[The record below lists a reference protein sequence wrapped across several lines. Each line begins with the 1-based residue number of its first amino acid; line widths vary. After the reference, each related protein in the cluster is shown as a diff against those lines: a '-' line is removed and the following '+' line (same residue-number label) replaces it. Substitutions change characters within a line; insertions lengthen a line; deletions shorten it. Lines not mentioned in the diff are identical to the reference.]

1 MVAVLLCAYNQTGII
16 KHSPTHQ
23 EKNMSS
29 LDAFARQQY
38 LNLET
43 FRKSGVPVRTPV
55 WFTQD
60 GDLLYV
66 ITESG
71 SGKVKRIRNNGR
83 VNLVPC
89 KVDGTPLADWL
100 PGAARLVSD
109 EATIRKAER
118 LQNQKYGWFGR
129 LLSLP
134 QKVKGAKTT
143 VLEIRLAE

>member
-1 MVAVLLCAYNQTGII
+1 M
-16 KHSPTHQ
+16 
-23 EKNMSS
+23 
-29 LDAFARQQY
+29 
-38 LNLET
+38 
-43 FRKSGVPVRTPV
+43 
-55 WFTQD
+55 
-60 GDLLYV
+60 

-71 SGKVKRIRNNGR
+71 SGKVKRIRNNGQ

-89 KVDGTPLADWL
+89 KVDGTPLGDWL
-100 PGAARLVSD
+100 SGAARLVSD

-134 QKVKGAKTT
+134 QKVKGTKTT

>member
-1 MVAVLLCAYNQTGII
+1 M
-16 KHSPTHQ
+16 
-23 EKNMSS
+23 
-29 LDAFARQQY
+29 
-38 LNLET
+38 
-43 FRKSGVPVRTPV
+43 
-55 WFTQD
+55 
-60 GDLLYV
+60 

-89 KVDGTPLADWL
+89 KVDGTPLGDWL
-100 PGAARLVSD
+100 SGAARLVSD